1 MAKTVQKVQELPL
14 IRSSAHQIWLAGLGA
29 LSVAEDESGKL
40 FKTLVKRGKTFELT
54 AKDRVDEMRGKL
66 DQQFD
71 EMKERFDV
79 KKAAASTMDRIG
91 DGFDESMTQ
100 MLHRLGLPTKREI
113 EGLSKRVERLTKT
126 LEEKPT
132 RTVARRRGKRRL
144 TATTGA

>member
-1 MAKTVQKVQELPL
+1 MAKTVQKAQELPL

-40 FKTLVKRGKTFELT
+40 FKTLVKRGKSFELT

-79 KKAAASTMDRIG
+79 RKAASATMDRMG

-126 LEEKPT
+126 LEEKPA
-132 RTVARRRGKRRL
+132 RAMSRRRGKRRIA
-144 TATTGA
+144 ATST